1 MRKLALTML
10 LWLAIPLGII
20 LLFCLPLLIG
30 GVWLYFEAGAKAG
43 CERLDTFAPV
53 PSPDGR
59 WVAEMRTD
67 VCTDG
72 AFTTVVVDAVH
83 LVSADQP
90 QHNGDVL
97 GKDDDGGPEYLP
109 VITWIDA
116 STLRLTVRSYSAIG
130 LYRPEFETIK
140 VDLRSEHA
148 DPASRAVT
156 LKRLGL
162 PPDL

>member
-30 GVWLYFEAGAKAG
+30 GVWLYFEAGTKAG

-90 QHNGDVL
+90 QHNGNVL
-97 GKDDDGGPEYLP
+97 GKDDDGGHEYLP
-109 VITWIDA
+109 
-116 STLRLTVRSYSAIG
+116 VRSYSAIG